1 MLISDASSR
10 RSKGFTLIELMVTVV
25 LLAILMALALPSIA
39 GWIRNNK
46 IRTVSDSLQNGLRTA
61 QAEASRRSRQ
71 VVFSLTTAKPV
82 ANGYTASQNGS
93 NWAISTVPST
103 MASEASEFIESGVLA
118 DANSAIQITGPAAIC
133 FGALGRLVDNTSPGV
148 AGANCARPAAPA
160 TPGPSVQRYDI
171 TVANA
176 VSGVDRPLR
185 VLVALGGQVRLC
197 DPAKTLSDSDP
208 DGCPP

>member
-82 ANGYTASQNGS
+82 ANGYTASQNGG

-133 FGALGRLVDNTSPGV
+133 FGAIGRMVANPSPGT
-148 AGANCARPAAPA
+148 GAICELPTAPA

-176 VSGVDRPLR
+176 VAGVDRPLR